1 MTFMV
6 VKLWLNYLLLFI
18 RRAGLYSRRPMPNL
32 CASPNQLNSQL
43 LYHNHNLNHKSF
55 DSYCLSL
62 IMVQPT
68 TLQPSSLLYH
78 CWWNFLRFTTHNT
91 SKLLRLSIHQ
101 SSPTLVSSPA
111 RIGFFKAANF
121 ECSSDSSLAG
131 FGVVIRYSDDGNII
145 AALSHKIFYF
155 LIRLN

>member
-1 MTFMV
+1 MYSSQILSAIMFLFFFFFFENIVPSLDNLIGKNHSKTIDVYTHTAITVNKFWQVKHWVQIFTRMYFGPSFSMTFMV

-18 RRAGLYSRRPMPNL
+18 RRAGLHSRRPMPNL

-68 TLQPSSLLYH
+68 TL
-78 CWWNFLRFTTHNT
+78 
-91 SKLLRLSIHQ
+91 
-101 SSPTLVSSPA
+101 
-111 RIGFFKAANF
+111 
-121 ECSSDSSLAG
+121 
-131 FGVVIRYSDDGNII
+131 
-145 AALSHKIFYF
+145 
-155 LIRLN
+155 